1 MGEDLFAGCCVACVY
16 AGAAMASTPA
26 DTSMIEQAAARVLVS
41 ELTSDMS
48 ISWMIEAIGGVGRV
62 RLSSRP

>member
-1 MGEDLFAGCCVACVY
+1 MGDDLFAGCCVALRIRR
-16 AGAAMASTPA
+16 GGHGKHPA
-26 DTSMIEQAAARVLVS
+26 DTSMIEQVAARVLVS